1 MATMNTTP
9 RNVHAAGRR
18 ADVYGMALG
27 YEAADPWNRIGST
40 ALAAGHGHGHGQ
52 VPAKPRG
59 RWVAALRKLLVNLAG
74 H

>member
-27 YEAADPWNRIGST
+27 YEAADPWNRVGST
-40 ALAAGHGHGHGQ
+40 ALAAGHGY